1 MRSNHRDLKKRAW
14 AANLEIA
21 RRGLAI
27 YTFGN
32 ASAFDREA
40 GLVAIKPSGV
50 AYEDLSVEDIVVLD
64 LEGKIVEGRLQP
76 SSDTRT
82 HLVLFREMPGLG
94 GVVHTHSTYATGWAQ
109 AASPIPILGT
119 THADYLAEDVP
130 CTSVMSAAAAAGDY
144 EAETGRQ
151 ILDCFRGRD
160 PSKTPMVLVA
170 GHGAFT
176 WGKTAEEAV
185 HHAVVLEEI
194 ARMAFVTRAI
204 APGAARLPEHL
215 VRKHFERKHGADAYY
230 GQGEEGRASGEE
242 RSRRRA
248 GATVRQRPRRN
259 GRPEDI

>member
-1 MRSNHRDLKKRAW
+1 MRSNHRELKKRAW

-32 ASAFDREA
+32 ASAFDRKA

-50 AYEDLSVEDIVVLD
+50 AYEELSVEDIVVLD
-64 LEGKIVEGRLQP
+64 LEGNVVEGRLRP

-130 CTSVMSAAAAAGDY
+130 CTQLMTAAAAAGDY

-151 ILDCFRGRD
+151 ILDCFRERD
-160 PSKTPMVLVA
+160 PSMTPMVLVA

-176 WGKTAEEAV
+176 WGKT
-185 HHAVVLEEI
+185 
-194 ARMAFVTRAI
+194 
-204 APGAARLPEHL
+204 PEHL
-215 VRKHFERKHGADAYY
+215 VRKHFERKHGTDAYY
-230 GQGEEGRASGEE
+230 GQGDEGRASGEE
-242 RSRRRA
+242 RPRRRA
-248 GATVRQRPRRN
+248 GTTTRQRPRRN
-259 GRPEDI
+259 GRPEEL